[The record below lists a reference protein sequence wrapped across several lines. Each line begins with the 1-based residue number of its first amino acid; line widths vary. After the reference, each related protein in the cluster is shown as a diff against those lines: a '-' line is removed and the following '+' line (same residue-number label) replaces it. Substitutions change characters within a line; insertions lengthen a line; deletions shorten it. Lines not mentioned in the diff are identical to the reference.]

1 MINRDLDR
9 LNQISQL
16 SILKKQKRIKNE
28 ENINKFIIDMVIG
41 FYNN

>member
-28 ENINKFIIDMVIG
+28 ENINKFIIDRVIG

>member
-28 ENINKFIIDMVIG
+28 ENINKFIIDRAIV